1 MKIYQPIAGL
11 CLTALLSACG
21 GGGDTATS
29 SPTPSVLTGVF
40 LDSPVSGISYATAT
54 QSGKTNAKGEFS
66 YVAGENITFS
76 IGSIQLPAVAA
87 GATVT
92 PLHIAKTTDVNNQ
105 VVSNILVLLQSL
117 DEDGN
122 PANGITISATA
133 LAQAITNFNFD
144 VSPAAFAAH
153 ADVIKLVTNSGSVNK
168 KMVPVANAIA
178 HFQGT
183 TVPTAPATG
192 TPTPPVTAGFAGT
205 YQCSFSGTDS
215 GTFKFV
221 MSTATGSVSSCSG
234 TSVYSGPFLCSGQ
247 INSTGSLNTAFTSTG
262 AAGVGKVSAT
272 GVTGSWAGTGTG
284 GSFSCSRI

>member
-21 GGGDTATS
+21 GGGGDA
-29 SPTPSVLTGVF
+29 PTPTVLTGVF
-40 LDSPVSGISYATAT
+40 VDSPVNGISYNTAT

-66 YVAGENITFS
+66 YLSGENVTFA
-76 IGSIQLPAVAA
+76 IGRIQLPAVAA
-87 GATVT
+87 KATVT
-92 PLHIAKTTDVNNQ
+92 PLDIAKTTDVNNQ
-105 VVSNILVLLQSL
+105 IVSNILVLLQSL

-133 LAQAITNFNFD
+133 LAQAITNINFD

-153 ADVIKLVTNSGSVNK
+153 ADVAKLVANSGSVNK
-168 KMVPVANAIA
+168 TLVSAANAIA

-183 TVPTAPATG
+183 TVPTV
-192 TPTPPVTAGFAGT
+192 PVTAGFAGT

-221 MSTATGSVSSCSG
+221 MSTSTGTASSCSG
-234 TSVYSGPFLCSGQ
+234 TGVYGAFLCTGQ
-247 INSTGSLNTAFTSTG
+247 ISSTGLVTTAFSTTG
-262 AAGVGKVSAT
+262 ATATGQASAT
-272 GVTGSWAGTGTG
+272 GATGTWANTGPQG
-284 GSFSCSRI
+284 GNFSCTRS